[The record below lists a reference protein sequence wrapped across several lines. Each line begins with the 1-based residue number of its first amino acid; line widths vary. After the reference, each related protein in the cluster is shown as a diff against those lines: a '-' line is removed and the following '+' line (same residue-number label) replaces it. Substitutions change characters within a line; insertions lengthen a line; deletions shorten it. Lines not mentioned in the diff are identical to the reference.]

1 MKLKRVKIL
10 MILLLLIFLNGLVQ
24 AQTISPISLRASNL
38 KDTTNVNIPISILK
52 QANERL
58 IERKYLISIYYEQD
72 SIIKLKD
79 NYISYQQDVITDM
92 QHKIIDNA
100 LINEDLQ
107 KSLDK
112 QKKKTK
118 FITYGAAS
126 AVVGLL
132 IGLLSK

>member
-1 MKLKRVKIL
+1 
-10 MILLLLIFLNGLVQ
+10 
-24 AQTISPISLRASNL
+24 
-38 KDTTNVNIPISILK
+38 
-52 QANERL
+52 
-58 IERKYLISIYYEQD
+58 
-72 SIIKLKD
+72 
-79 NYISYQQDVITDM
+79 M